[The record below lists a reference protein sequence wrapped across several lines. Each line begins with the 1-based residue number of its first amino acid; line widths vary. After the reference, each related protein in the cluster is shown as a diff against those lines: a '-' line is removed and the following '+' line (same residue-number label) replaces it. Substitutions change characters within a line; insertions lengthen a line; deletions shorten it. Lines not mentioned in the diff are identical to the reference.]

1 MTYLGG
7 NPCAL
12 QTFLV
17 IGGFLTAY
25 IFMLRSDKDDTSSGV
40 LFFKGIVGRYCRLA
54 PVQALVILFHSTWLY
69 RLGSGPFGD
78 HINYTEKQF
87 CLENWWTNLL
97 FIDNC
102 WNVDRKCLI
111 HSFYLEADFW
121 LRILAILCLV
131 SFIRKPVS
139 RVWIL
144 GRVLCFS
151 LIAFGYT
158 VYDNNLEAIA
168 IFPPE

>member
-1 MTYLGG
+1 MTYLSG
-7 NPCAL
+7 NPCAV
-12 QTFLV
+12 QAFLV

-25 IFMLRSDKDDTSSGV
+25 TFMLRSDKDDTSSVV

-54 PVQALVILFHSTWLY
+54 PLLALAILFHSTWLY
-69 RLGSGPFGD
+69 RLGSGPFWNR
-78 HINYTEKQF
+78 INYTEKQF
-87 CLENWWTNLL
+87 CRENWWTNLL
-97 FIDNC
+97 FIDNY

-111 HSFYLEADFW
+111 HSWYLGADFW
-121 LRILAILCLV
+121 LRILATLCLV
-131 SFIRKPVS
+131 QFIRRPAL

-144 GRVLCFS
+144 GGILCCS